1 MTEHILMQRCLQ
13 LAEKGKGRVAPN
25 PMVGAVLV
33 YENRIIGEGWHQEYG
48 SPHAEVNCINSVAAI
63 DKQFIPKSTLY
74 VSLEPCAHH
83 GKTPPCSLRIIQE
96 KIKKVVVCNDDPF
109 EKVSGKGYELLKE
122 AGVQV
127 TKGVC
132 NKIGQWVNR
141 RFFCFHQ
148 NKRPYIILK
157 WAQTANGFM
166 APIDRA
172 RKSITDS
179 TSQELVHQ
187 WRTEEAAILVGHTT
201 AMQDNPQLTARLVS
215 GKQPLRI
222 TLDKDLQ
229 LPLTHHLFNDEAP
242 TWIINQHKH
251 EVSGNIK
258 WLRIDFTKDIWQ
270 QIFTLLY
277 QHQVSS
283 ILIEGGPYLLNTL
296 IAANLWDE
304 ARILTASTVWEEG
317 VAAPQLHQ
325 AHLAIDTQ
333 LKNDRLT
340 VYTHQPHQYCLGYS
354 L

>member
-1 MTEHILMQRCLQ
+1 MQRCLQ
-13 LAEKGKGRVAPN
+13 LAEKGKGSVAPN

-48 SPHAEVNCINSVAAI
+48 SSHAEVNCINSVAEHE
-63 DKQFIPKSTLY
+63 KQLIPKSTLY

-122 AGVQV
+122 AGVHV
-127 TKGVC
+127 TTGFC

-148 NKRPYIILK
+148 KKRPYIILK
-157 WAQTANGFM
+157 WAQTANGYM
-166 APIDRA
+166 APIDRS
-172 RKSITDS
+172 RKNITDD

-187 WRTEEAAILVGHTT
+187 WRTEEASILVGHTT
-201 AMQDNPQLTARLVS
+201 ALQDNPKLTARLVN

-229 LPLTHHLFNDEAP
+229 LPLTHHLFDDEAS
-242 TWIINQHKH
+242 TWILNQHKQ
-251 EVSGNIK
+251 EVKRNIS
-258 WLRIDFTKDIWQ
+258 WMQIDFAKDIWQ

-277 QHQVSS
+277 RNQVPS

-304 ARILTASTVWEEG
+304 ARVLSSSTIWEEG
-317 VAAPQLHQ
+317 ITAPQLHH
-325 AHLAIDTQ
+325 AHLALATQ

-340 VYTHQPHQYCLGYS
+340 VYTHEPLQYCSGYS